1 MISTIKS
8 TGHSGSCFLHLY
20 LLGKCRKG
28 KHNGNLRQVC
38 PNGHST
44 ISTCNITFTIVCV
57 VPLWQNNGAVLLK
70 EVLYLIRKDLV
81 LEWRQKYAFNGM
93 LLYVGSTVFVCYLS
107 FGLRSISGQGLVPVW
122 NAVLWI
128 ILLFTSVNAI
138 AKSFMQEN
146 RGRLLYFYTI
156 VSPQGVIL
164 AKIVY
169 NTLLMLVLALICF
182 VFYAVVLGNPVQDM
196 PMFLLTILL
205 GAIGFST
212 SLTMI
217 SGIAS
222 KAANSSTLMAVLGFP
237 VMVPML
243 LMLIRMS
250 KNALDGLERGAS
262 LDELL
267 TLLAIN
273 MIVVTVSYIL
283 FPYLWRS

>member
-1 MISTIKS
+1 M
-8 TGHSGSCFLHLY
+8 
-20 LLGKCRKG
+20 
-28 KHNGNLRQVC
+28 
-38 PNGHST
+38 
-44 ISTCNITFTIVCV
+44 
-57 VPLWQNNGAVLLK
+57 LLK
-70 EVLYLIRKDLV
+70 EILYLIQKDLV

-107 FGLRSISGQGLVPVW
+107 FGLRQFSADSGPIW
-122 NAVLWI
+122 NALLWI

-146 RGRLLYFYTI
+146 RGRLLYFYSI
-156 VSPQGVIL
+156 VSPQGIIL

-169 NTLLMLVLALICF
+169 NSLLMLLLAVICF
-182 VFYAVVLGNPVQDM
+182 VFYAFVLGNPVQDI
-196 PMFLLTILL
+196 PMFLLSLLL

-222 KAANSSTLMAVLGFP
+222 KAANSSTLMAILSFP
-237 VMVPML
+237 VIVPML
-243 LMLIRMS
+243 LMLIKMS
-250 KNALDGLERGAS
+250 KNAMDGLDRGAS

-273 MIVVTVSYIL
+273 MIVITVSYIL

>member
-1 MISTIKS
+1 ML
-8 TGHSGSCFLHLY
+8 F
-20 LLGKCRKG
+20 
-28 KHNGNLRQVC
+28 
-38 PNGHST
+38 
-44 ISTCNITFTIVCV
+44 
-57 VPLWQNNGAVLLK
+57 K
-70 EVLYLIRKDLV
+70 EILYLIRKDLV

-107 FGLRSISGQGLVPVW
+107 FGLRSNVLTVPVW

-146 RGRLLYFYTI
+146 RGRLLYFYSI

-169 NTLLMLVLALICF
+169 NTLLMLVLALVCF
-182 VFYAVVLGNPVQDM
+182 VFYAVVLGNPVQDV
-196 PMFLLTILL
+196 PMFLLSILL
-205 GAIGFST
+205 GAVGFST

-222 KAANSSTLMAVLGFP
+222 KASNNGTLMAVLSFP
-237 VMVPML
+237 VIIPML
-243 LMLIRMS
+243 LMLIKMS
-250 KNALDGLERGAS
+250 KNAIDGLDRS
-262 LDELL
+262 TSFDELL

-273 MIVVTVSYIL
+273 MIVITVSYIL

>member
-1 MISTIKS
+1 ML
-8 TGHSGSCFLHLY
+8 F
-20 LLGKCRKG
+20 
-28 KHNGNLRQVC
+28 
-38 PNGHST
+38 
-44 ISTCNITFTIVCV
+44 
-57 VPLWQNNGAVLLK
+57 K
-70 EVLYLIRKDLV
+70 EVLYLIQKDLV

-93 LLYVGSTVFVCYLS
+93 ILYVSSTVFVCYLS
-107 FGLRSISGQGLVPVW
+107 FGLRSNVLTVPVW

-146 RGRLLYFYTI
+146 RGRLLYFYSI

-169 NTLLMLVLALICF
+169 NALLMLILALICF
-182 VFYAVVLGNPVQDM
+182 VFYAFVLGNPVQDV
-196 PMFLLTILL
+196 PMFLLTIFL

-222 KAANSSTLMAVLGFP
+222 KAANSSTLMAVLSFP
-237 VMVPML
+237 VIVPML
-243 LMLIRMS
+243 LMLIKMS
-250 KNALDGLERGAS
+250 KNALDGLDRSTS

-273 MIVVTVSYIL
+273 MIVITVSYIL

>member
-1 MISTIKS
+1 
-8 TGHSGSCFLHLY
+8 
-20 LLGKCRKG
+20 
-28 KHNGNLRQVC
+28 
-38 PNGHST
+38 
-44 ISTCNITFTIVCV
+44 
-57 VPLWQNNGAVLLK
+57 VLLK
-70 EVLYLIRKDLV
+70 EILYLIQKDLV

-107 FGLRSISGQGLVPVW
+107 FGLRQFSADSGPIW
-122 NAVLWI
+122 NALLWI

-146 RGRLLYFYTI
+146 RGRLLYFYSI
-156 VSPQGVIL
+156 VSPQGIIL

-169 NTLLMLVLALICF
+169 NSLLMLLLAVICF
-182 VFYAVVLGNPVQDM
+182 VFYAFVLGNPVQDI
-196 PMFLLTILL
+196 PMFLLSLLL

-222 KAANSSTLMAVLGFP
+222 KAANSSTLMAILSFP
-237 VMVPML
+237 VIVPML
-243 LMLIRMS
+243 LMLIKMS
-250 KNALDGLERGAS
+250 KNAMDGLDRGAS

-273 MIVVTVSYIL
+273 MIVITVSYIL

>member
-1 MISTIKS
+1 M
-8 TGHSGSCFLHLY
+8 
-20 LLGKCRKG
+20 
-28 KHNGNLRQVC
+28 
-38 PNGHST
+38 
-44 ISTCNITFTIVCV
+44 
-57 VPLWQNNGAVLLK
+57 
-70 EVLYLIRKDLV
+70 RKDFV
-81 LEWRQKYAFNGM
+81 LELRQKYAFNGM
-93 LLYVGSTVFVCYLS
+93 LLYVSSTVFVCYLS
-107 FGLRSISGQGLVPVW
+107 FGLRSNVLTVPVW

-146 RGRLLYFYTI
+146 RGRLLYFYSI

-164 AKIVY
+164 AKILY
-169 NTLLMLVLALICF
+169 NACLMLVLALICF
-182 VFYAVVLGNPVQDM
+182 VFYGFVLGNPVQDV
-196 PMFLLTILL
+196 PMFLLSLLL

-222 KAANSSTLMAVLGFP
+222 KAANSSTLMAVLSFP
-237 VMVPML
+237 VIVPML
-243 LMLIRMS
+243 LMLIKMS
-250 KNALDGLERGAS
+250 KNALDGLDRSAS

>member
-1 MISTIKS
+1 M
-8 TGHSGSCFLHLY
+8 
-20 LLGKCRKG
+20 
-28 KHNGNLRQVC
+28 
-38 PNGHST
+38 
-44 ISTCNITFTIVCV
+44 
-57 VPLWQNNGAVLLK
+57 LK
-70 EVLYLIRKDLV
+70 EILYLIQKDLV

-107 FGLRSISGQGLVPVW
+107 FGLRQFSADSGPIW
-122 NAVLWI
+122 NALLWI

-146 RGRLLYFYTI
+146 RGRLLYFYSI
-156 VSPQGVIL
+156 VSPQGIIL

-169 NTLLMLVLALICF
+169 NSLLMLLLAVICF
-182 VFYAVVLGNPVQDM
+182 VFYAFVLGNPVQDI
-196 PMFLLTILL
+196 PMFLLSLLL

-222 KAANSSTLMAVLGFP
+222 KAANSSTLMAILSFP
-237 VMVPML
+237 VIVPML
-243 LMLIRMS
+243 LMLIKMS
-250 KNALDGLERGAS
+250 KNAMDGLDRGAS

-273 MIVVTVSYIL
+273 MIVITVSYIL

>member
-1 MISTIKS
+1 M
-8 TGHSGSCFLHLY
+8 
-20 LLGKCRKG
+20 
-28 KHNGNLRQVC
+28 Q
-38 PNGHST
+38 
-44 ISTCNITFTIVCV
+44 
-57 VPLWQNNGAVLLK
+57 
-70 EVLYLIRKDLV
+70 KDLV

-107 FGLRSISGQGLVPVW
+107 FGLRQFSADSGPIW
-122 NAVLWI
+122 NALLWI

-146 RGRLLYFYTI
+146 RGRLLYFYSI
-156 VSPQGVIL
+156 VSPQGIIL

-169 NTLLMLVLALICF
+169 NSLLMLLLAVICF
-182 VFYAVVLGNPVQDM
+182 VFYAFVLGNPVQDI
-196 PMFLLTILL
+196 PMFLLSLLL

-222 KAANSSTLMAVLGFP
+222 KAANSSTLMAILSFP
-237 VMVPML
+237 VIVPML
-243 LMLIRMS
+243 LMLIKMS
-250 KNALDGLERGAS
+250 KNAMDGLDRGAS

-273 MIVVTVSYIL
+273 MIVITVSYIL

>member
-1 MISTIKS
+1 M
-8 TGHSGSCFLHLY
+8 
-20 LLGKCRKG
+20 
-28 KHNGNLRQVC
+28 
-38 PNGHST
+38 
-44 ISTCNITFTIVCV
+44 
-57 VPLWQNNGAVLLK
+57 LLK
-70 EVLYLIRKDLV
+70 EILYLIQKDLV

-107 FGLRSISGQGLVPVW
+107 FGLRQFSADSGPIW
-122 NAVLWI
+122 NALLWI

-146 RGRLLYFYTI
+146 RGRLLYFYSI

-169 NTLLMLVLALICF
+169 NTLLMLLLAIICF
-182 VFYAVVLGNPVQDM
+182 VFYAFVLGNPVQDI
-196 PMFLLTILL
+196 PMFLLALLL

-222 KAANSSTLMAVLGFP
+222 KAANSSTLMAILSFP
-237 VMVPML
+237 VIVPML
-243 LMLIRMS
+243 LMLIKMS
-250 KNALDGLERGAS
+250 KNAMDGLNRGAS

>member
-1 MISTIKS
+1 MLLKEI
-8 TGHSGSCFLHLY
+8 LY
-20 LLGKCRKG
+20 LL
-28 KHNGNLRQVC
+28 Q
-38 PNGHST
+38 
-44 ISTCNITFTIVCV
+44 
-57 VPLWQNNGAVLLK
+57 
-70 EVLYLIRKDLV
+70 KDLV

-107 FGLRSISGQGLVPVW
+107 FGLRQFSSDSGPIW
-122 NAVLWI
+122 NALLWI

-146 RGRLLYFYTI
+146 RGRLLYFYAI
-156 VSPQGVIL
+156 VSPQGIIL

-169 NTLLMLVLALICF
+169 NTLLMLLLALICF
-182 VFYAVVLGNPVQDM
+182 VFYAFVLGNPVQDI
-196 PMFLLTILL
+196 PMFLLSLLL

-222 KAANSSTLMAVLGFP
+222 KAANSSTLMAILSFP
-237 VMVPML
+237 VIVPML
-243 LMLIRMS
+243 LMLIKMS
-250 KNALDGLERGAS
+250 KNAMDGLDRGAS

>member
-1 MISTIKS
+1 MVK
-8 TGHSGSCFLHLY
+8 
-20 LLGKCRKG
+20 
-28 KHNGNLRQVC
+28 
-38 PNGHST
+38 
-44 ISTCNITFTIVCV
+44 
-57 VPLWQNNGAVLLK
+57 
-70 EVLYLIRKDLV
+70 KDLV

-93 LLYVGSTVFVCYLS
+93 LLYVSSTVFVCFLS
-107 FGLRSISGQGLVPVW
+107 FGMRSGVLDAPVW
-122 NAVLWI
+122 NALLWI

-146 RGRLLYFYTI
+146 RGRLLYFYSI

-182 VFYAVVLGNPVQDM
+182 VFYALVLGNPVDDI
-196 PMFLLTILL
+196 PMFLLSLVL

-222 KAANSSTLMAVLGFP
+222 KASNNGTLMAVLSFP
-237 VMVPML
+237 VIVPML
-243 LMLIRMS
+243 LMLIKIS
-250 KNALDGLERGAS
+250 KNAMDGLERSSS

>member
-1 MISTIKS
+1 ML
-8 TGHSGSCFLHLY
+8 F
-20 LLGKCRKG
+20 
-28 KHNGNLRQVC
+28 
-38 PNGHST
+38 
-44 ISTCNITFTIVCV
+44 
-57 VPLWQNNGAVLLK
+57 K
-70 EVLYLIRKDLV
+70 EVLYLVKKDLV

-93 LLYVGSTVFVCYLS
+93 LLYVSSTVFVCFLS
-107 FGLRSISGQGLVPVW
+107 FGMRSGVLDAPVW
-122 NAVLWI
+122 NALLWI

-146 RGRLLYFYTI
+146 RGRLLYFYSI

-182 VFYAVVLGNPVQDM
+182 VFYALVLGNPVDDI
-196 PMFLLTILL
+196 PMFLLSLVL

-222 KAANSSTLMAVLGFP
+222 KASNNGTLMAVLSFP
-237 VMVPML
+237 VIVPML
-243 LMLIRMS
+243 LMLIKIS
-250 KNALDGLERGAS
+250 KNAMDGLERSSS